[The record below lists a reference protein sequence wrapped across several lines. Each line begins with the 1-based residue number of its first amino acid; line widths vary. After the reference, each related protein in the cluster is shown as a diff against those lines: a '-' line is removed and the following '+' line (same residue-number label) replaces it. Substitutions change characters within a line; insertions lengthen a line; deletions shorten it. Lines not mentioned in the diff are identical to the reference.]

1 MDFEKSEKNRDM
13 KIDPSTWIPTNPAYD
28 PEKPMQI
35 GGQAV
40 LEGVMMRAPGSVAT
54 AVRRANG
61 SIVVKHQP
69 FVSLV
74 EKYRILRVP
83 IIRGAVGLID
93 MLYLG
98 IQTLNWSGEIAMMDI
113 DSGRS
118 KSNGNGIA
126 STAGKRESKLGVVV
140 ALVVALVVG
149 IGIFFVTPLFVT
161 TKLFHLEQDAFLF
174 NLVAGGIRICIL
186 LAYLAAISFMKDI
199 RRLFQY
205 HGGEHKAV
213 FAFELKDELLP
224 DIVLQRS
231 RFHPRCGTSFLLI
244 VMFVAIVSFA
254 VLDFLVKQATGTMT
268 LPIRLVT
275 HLPFIPV
282 VGGLSY
288 EIIRFSARHS
298 TSWWGRILIAP
309 GLWLQRITTKEPDAN
324 QVEVALVALR
334 CALGLEDPSRYAL
347 QPTASSVEPV
357 AAVSS
362 HR

>member
-1 MDFEKSEKNRDM
+1 MNNSEEIGQRDT
-13 KIDPSTWIPTNPAYD
+13 DRSTWIPTNPAYNPD
-28 PEKPMQI
+28 KPMQI

-54 AVRRANG
+54 AVRRSDG
-61 SIVVKHQP
+61 SIVVKQQP

-74 EKYRILRVP
+74 EKHKILNVP
-83 IIRGAVGLID
+83 IVRGAVGLID

-113 DSGRS
+113 ESTRR
-118 KSNGNGIA
+118 KSNGNGNGIA
-126 STAGKRESKLGVVV
+126 KRSSKDSKLGLVI
-140 ALVVALVVG
+140 ALVTALVIG

-161 TKLFHLEQDAFLF
+161 TKFFHLEQDAFSF
-174 NLVAGGIRICIL
+174 NLVAGAIRIGIL
-186 LAYLAAISFMKDI
+186 MAYLAGISFLKDI

-224 DIVLQRS
+224 PVVLQRS

-244 VMFVAIVSFA
+244 VMFVSVISFA
-254 VLDFLVKQATGTMT
+254 FLDLLIKQVTGTIT
-268 LPIRLVT
+268 LPIRLLT

-282 VGGLSY
+282 IGGLSY
-288 EIIRFSARHS
+288 EVIKFSAKHS
-298 TSWWGRILIAP
+298 SSWWGRIMVAP
-309 GLWLQRITTKEPDAN
+309 GLWLQRITTKEPDVN
-324 QVEVALVALR
+324 QVEVAIVALR
-334 CALGLEDPSRYAL
+334 CALGVEDPRRYSLHPVVSA
-347 QPTASSVEPV
+347 VEAVPV
-357 AAVSS
+357 ALN

>member
-1 MDFEKSEKNRDM
+1 MNTEKSEQIRD
-13 KIDPSTWIPTNPAYD
+13 KKTDRSTWVPTNPDYD

-74 EKYRILRVP
+74 EKYRMLKLPVV
-83 IIRGAVGLID
+83 RGAVGLID

-113 DSGRS
+113 EPNKA
-118 KSNGNGIA
+118 KSNGNGTP
-126 STAGKRESKLGVVV
+126 SKKNSQNSKLGVVL

-149 IGIFFVTPLFVT
+149 IGVFFVTPLFVT
-161 TKLFHLEQDAFLF
+161 TKLFHLEQDAFSF
-174 NLVAGGIRICIL
+174 NLVAGGIRIAIL

-213 FAFELKDELLP
+213 FAFELKDELSP
-224 DIVLQRS
+224 GVVLQRS

-254 VLDFLVKQATGTMT
+254 FLDLLVKQLAGTMT
-268 LPIRLVT
+268 LPLRLLT

-288 EIIRFSARHS
+288 EIIRFSAKHS

-309 GLWLQRITTKEPDAN
+309 GLWLQRITTKEPDAS

-334 CALGLEDPSRYAL
+334 CALGLEDPARYPL
-347 QPTASSVEPV
+347 QPVASSVNPPSAV
-357 AAVSS
+357 AG